1 MQNMGNS
8 TLEKWTVFLIHS
20 YFSEDQ
26 EEAAEFLQLQGQEAN
41 VEPCITQKSSEI
53 TRELNYKP
61 LKHTARW
68 LM

>member
-1 MQNMGNS
+1 MNG
-8 TLEKWTVFLIHS
+8 FLIHS

-41 VEPCITQKSSEI
+41 VEPCITQKLPEI
-53 TRELNYKP
+53 TGELNYKP